1 MLIELLFWFFIIVIV
16 YTYLGYGIVAFILTK
31 IPFFKKKFFLPKN
44 KKESVVLDEHEY
56 LPKVTLIISAYSE
69 SRSVIRE
76 KIQNTILLNYPK
88 SRLEVFFAVAI
99 DKKKELD
106 ETLDEYYRYFL
117 NLRVPTGLKSKT
129 EELLT
134 RFYNFNTIKHF
145 KKSDLNKIINLL
157 ENVRINTSEID
168 LDYKNKLAMYNAKL
182 SEKNDLKWQLT
193 KDVERKGKIS
203 QVNRTIKKA
212 SGDIIVFSD
221 ANAMFNED
229 SIMNIV
235 RHFVD
240 SQVGCVAGEKRIK
253 KNNSSTSGEGEGLY
267 WKYESFLKKL
277 DSKLYSTIG
286 AAGEIFAVR
295 RTLLDKDV
303 PENAIIED
311 FVLSMKLV
319 ESGYKIVYEPE
330 AFAEEEPTL
339 NIKDEFKR
347 RTRIAAG
354 GFQSIIMLKKLF
366 NFFAY
371 RILSFQFI
379 SHRVLRWAVV
389 PFILPL
395 VFALNFILSTNTF
408 YQILLILQILFYT
421 LSLGGLLL
429 ELKNIKIKMLNIP
442 FVFVMMNYSAY
453 IGLKRFITGEQSVIW
468 DKAVRVENTS
478 F

>member
-1 MLIELLFWFFIIVIV
+1 MLIELLFWFFLIIIV
-16 YTYLGYGIVAFILTK
+16 YTYFGYGIVAFILTK
-31 IPFFKKKFFLPKN
+31 IPFFKNKFFLPKN
-44 KKESVVLDEHEY
+44 KKKSIVLEELEY

-69 SRSVIRE
+69 SRNVIRE
-76 KIQNTILLNYPK
+76 KIRNTILLNYPK
-88 SRLEVFFAVAI
+88 DKLEVFFAVAI
-99 DKKKELD
+99 DKEKELD

-129 EELLT
+129 EELLS
-134 RFYNFNTIKHF
+134 RFHAFSTIEQFNG
-145 KKSDLNKIINLL
+145 SDLNKIIKLL
-157 ENVRINTSEID
+157 ENVRIDTSEID
-168 LDYKNKLAMYNAKL
+168 LDYKNKLAMYHHDFSGKR
-182 SEKNDLKWQLT
+182 ELKWLIT

-212 SGDIIVFSD
+212 TGDIIVFSD
-221 ANAMFNED
+221 ANGMFNED
-229 SIMNIV
+229 SIKNIV

-277 DSKLYSTIG
+277 DSNLYSTIG

-303 PENAIIED
+303 PEDAIIED

-319 ESGYKIVYEPE
+319 ENGYKIVYEPD
-330 AFAEEEPTL
+330 AYAEEDPTL

-347 RTRIAAG
+347 RARIAAG

-366 NFFAY
+366 NLFSY
-371 RILSFQFI
+371 RILSFQYI

-395 VFALNFILSTNTF
+395 VFALNVFLSDYTF
-408 YQILLILQILFYT
+408 YQIILILQVVFYT
-421 LSLGGLLL
+421 LSLGGFLL
-429 ELKNIKIKMLNIP
+429 ELKNIKIKLFNIP
-442 FVFVMMNYSAY
+442 FVFIMMNYSAY
-453 IGLKRFITGEQSVIW
+453 VGLKRFVTGKQSVIW
-468 DKAVRVENTS
+468 DKALRVENTLS
-478 F
+478 